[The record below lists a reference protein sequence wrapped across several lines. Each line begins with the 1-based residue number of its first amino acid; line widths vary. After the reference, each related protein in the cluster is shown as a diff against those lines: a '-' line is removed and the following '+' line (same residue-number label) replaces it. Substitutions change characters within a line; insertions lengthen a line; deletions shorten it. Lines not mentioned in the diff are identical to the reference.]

1 MSSSG
6 RLRLWCILPGLVLLA
21 GCATTTYWSGQ
32 TALHEGRYDDAA
44 ARFAEVLARD
54 PEHRDALF
62 GLGLTRYRMGAFGA
76 AVGAL
81 GRAVLAAPDSRE
93 ARLYLALSYLA
104 LGDQARAERQLS
116 ALRDLRGHPRVAAQ
130 VGRAVDLMRL
140 GTLTVEIRE
149 FVRASLEDEGE
160 WQREVTEAR
169 LAPHMYFGPMWFMSD
184 PTGWSQLGWYPYGVL
199 AP

>member
-1 MSSSG
+1 MSPSG
-6 RLRLWCILPGLVLLA
+6 RRRLWCLLPGLVLLA
-21 GCATTTYWSGQ
+21 GCATTTYRSGQ
-32 TALHEGRYDDAA
+32 TALHEGRYATAA

-54 PEHRDALF
+54 PEHGDALF
-62 GLGLTRYRMGAFGA
+62 GLGLTRYRMGAFDA

-81 GRAVLAAPDSRE
+81 DRAVLAAPDRGE

-116 ALRDLRGHPRVAAQ
+116 ALRDLRAHPRVAAQ

-140 GTLTVEIRE
+140 GTLTVEMRE
-149 FVRASLEDEGE
+149 FVRASLEDEDE

-169 LAPHMYFGPMWFMSD
+169 LAPHLYFGPAWFMGV
-184 PTGWSQLGWYPYGVL
+184 PTGWSPLGWYPYGV
-199 AP
+199 PTP